1 MVLDYHPGGD
11 LGEYLEKEHL
21 FSDKRAQIYIAEI
34 VLAIESLHVNNIIF
48 RDLKPENIIL
58 NKAGHVVLIDFGL
71 AKTNITGKIKGAESF
86 CGSVAYLAPEMVEKK
101 GHGQSIDW
109 YLLGVLLY
117 EMLTGLP
124 PYYDDDQSKLFE
136 NIQQK

>member
-11 LGEYLEKEHL
+11 LGEYLEEEHQ
-21 FSDKRAQIYIAEI
+21 FTESRAQIYIAEI
-34 VLAIESLHVNNIIF
+34 ILALGKMHSKNVIF

-58 NKAGHVVLIDFGL
+58 DKIGHVVVIDFGL
-71 AKTNITGKIKGAESF
+71 AKTNISNRIKGAQSF
-86 CGSVAYLAPEMVEKK
+86 CGSVAYLAPEMIKKK

-124 PYYDDDQSKLFE
+124 PFYDHDKDQLFE
-136 NIQQK
+136 NIK